1 VKTSRRHH
9 RARPVAGAAG
19 LALLS
24 SLAFGCPPA
33 GTEPAFPAGYAAS
46 YVEVRNCRRSPE
58 HDLAFIR
65 IVASPDA
72 APIYQARAGAFAD
85 GAVILKEEFAD
96 PDCTMLEGFTVMA
109 RERGAWRW
117 QDVTAERTVLDD
129 GALPRCVGCH
139 SGCEEGFEQT
149 CALP

>member
-1 VKTSRRHH
+1 MTPARLSRR
-9 RARPVAGAAG
+9 RLVAQAAG
-19 LALLS
+19 LLALS
-24 SLAFGCPPA
+24 GLAVGCPPA
-33 GTEPAFPAGYAAS
+33 STAPAFPADYASS
-46 YVEVRNCRRSPE
+46 YVEVRDCRRSPE

-65 IVASPDA
+65 ILATPDA
-72 APIYQARAGAFAD
+72 APIYQARAGSFAE
-85 GAVILKEEFAD
+85 GTVILKEEYAD

-117 QDVTAERTVLDD
+117 QEVTADRTVLDD

-139 SGCEEGFEQT
+139 SSCEEGFEQT